1 MGITTKLTEH
11 PTFVPEIPEKKDEN
25 RDAQQ

>member
-1 MGITTKLTEH
+1 MSITTKLTEH

-25 RDAQQ
+25 SDTHQ